1 MGAMRIAF
9 ARAAARAGVLGSVA
23 AVVFL
28 LSGLGTAVVDSL
40 SGAATTGLRG
50 GLAAASGAD
59 GAARWQIR
67 VAADPDAQ
75 ASAAASVLDR
85 MLAERGATWTRSV
98 ETAAVDAVAD
108 GEAFGAVL
116 LADDG
121 VPDRAELLTG
131 SWPGDAEA
139 EAAAAQAD
147 ALPATLH
154 ADAASEL
161 GVQSGDL
168 VELQDGDGPRRLLV
182 VGTWRPI
189 DPNDPAWFG
198 EPVIATGMVPGA
210 AGPFVVGDE
219 ALVDLPAAT
228 IVRWTALPDVAGAT
242 PEQAAALR
250 AALPDVEPALRA
262 EEAIGGDGLSA
273 SGGLD
278 ATLDRL
284 LAGLGA
290 VRAIAPL
297 PVLLLAFAGFAALD
311 RLAALLGAA
320 RRGET
325 VLLRARGASAPRL
338 ARDTAVEVLVVG
350 VPAAAL
356 GAAAGE
362 AVLAVARPDEGRS
375 WQVAALVASVALV
388 GALLL
393 AAGRAWRDATR
404 PVVRGA
410 GDEVGRAPRAAAAG
424 AVVLVVVAAAVSLW
438 QFRLYGSPLV
448 ASASGTPEV
457 DPVAVLAPV
466 LVLLALSLAALGLAR
481 PAGTVLERVGARRP
495 GLVPSLPMRQLAR
508 RAGLYA
514 SASLVV
520 MLGVSG
526 LTLAAAFAGSWQ
538 SFDRQAAAIATG
550 GDVRVALAGRDVV
563 QGTDALALT
572 DPFAD
577 VDGVGSSGAVYR
589 GEARIGSDAAALVA
603 LPTDLL
609 AGIAPGAASAVDAA
623 ELDALVDSGRAAAPA
638 LPAGADAVMAGVG
651 IEAPSGTVGTVTV
664 SAWVLGPSGEA
675 SRLPGVAFPVA
686 DGGGTAELQLPD
698 ATPLRLLGFEAALA
712 GSQGTGP
719 VTVAIDD
726 VRVEGGADS
735 DGADGADGGA
745 AVSASGEV
753 ELTATAP
760 SGRIVATD
768 PSGATSASDVEHPL
782 PVLLGEALAAR
793 IQAETGDPLAFRL
806 LTGGADVD
814 AVVAGVVPAVP
825 GAGDRGLLVDLGAL
839 SAAAFAGDAGV
850 PQYTERWLATD
861 DPQALAEALGRE
873 RSTAFTVAT
882 RIDASSS
889 ALIQP
894 AVAALW
900 AGAAGALLFSL
911 IALVAL
917 VAALGRARLG
927 EVVVLRVLGSPPR
940 LQARA
945 RFAEL
950 AAAVGAATLVGIA
963 IGAVAAW
970 VTARELARASVAGA
984 PGALGVPLDLAWLP
998 WASGLLAF
1006 LALCAAVG
1014 AGAAAS
1020 VRRLATRPGLR
1031 VEDA

>member
-9 ARAAARAGVLGSVA
+9 ARAAARAGVLGSIA

-28 LSGLGTAVVDSL
+28 LAGLGTAVVDSV
-40 SGAATTGLRG
+40 SGAATTGLRE

-75 ASAAASVLDR
+75 AEAAASVLDR
-85 MLAERGATWTRSV
+85 MLTRHGATWRRSV
-98 ETAAVDAVAD
+98 ETAPVDAVAD
-108 GEAFGAVL
+108 GQAFGAVL
-116 LADDG
+116 LADEG
-121 VPDRAELLTG
+121 VPERAELLTG
-131 SWPGDAEA
+131 AWPGDAQA
-139 EAAAAQAD
+139 DAAAAEAD

-154 ADAASEL
+154 ADAASAL
-161 GVQSGDL
+161 GLQPGDL
-168 VELQDGDGPRRLLV
+168 VELQDGDGPERLLV
-182 VGTWRPI
+182 VGTWRPL
-189 DPNDPAWFG
+189 DANEPAWFG
-198 EPVIATGMVPGA
+198 EPVIATGTVPGG
-210 AGPFVVGDE
+210 AGPFVVGDD

-228 IVRWTALPDVAGAT
+228 IVRWTALPDAAGAT
-242 PEQAAALR
+242 PDQAAALR
-250 AALPDVEPALRA
+250 AVLPDVEPALRA
-262 EEAIGGDGLSA
+262 EDAIGADGLST

-297 PVLLLAFAGFAALD
+297 PILLLAFAGFAALD

-325 VLLRARGASAPRL
+325 VLLRARGASASRL

-350 VPAAAL
+350 IPAAAL

-362 AVLAVARPDEGRS
+362 AVLAVARPGEARS
-375 WQVAALVASVALV
+375 WQLAVLVASIALV

-424 AVVLVVVAAAVSLW
+424 AVVLVAVAAAVSLW

-457 DPVAVLAPV
+457 DPVAVLAPM

-481 PAGTVLERVGARRP
+481 PAGSLLERMGARSP

-508 RAGLYA
+508 RAELYA

-538 SFDRQAAAIATG
+538 AFDREAAAIATG
-550 GDVRVALAGRDVV
+550 GDVRVSFAGRDVV
-563 QGTDALALT
+563 QGADPLALA
-572 DPFAD
+572 DPFAG
-577 VDGVGSSGAVYR
+577 VDGVGASGAVYR

-603 LPTDLL
+603 LPADRL
-609 AGIAPGAASAVDAA
+609 AGIAPGAASAADIA
-623 ELDALVDSGRAAAPA
+623 ELDDLIASGRAAAPA
-638 LPAGADAVMAGVG
+638 LPAGADAVTAGVG
-651 IEAPSGTVGTVTV
+651 IEAAAGTPGTVTV

-686 DGGGTAELQLPD
+686 AGGGTAELQLPD
-698 ATPLRLLGFEAALA
+698 AAPLRLLGFEAALA
-712 GSQGTGP
+712 GSQGAGP

-726 VRVEGGADS
+726 VRVEGGADA
-735 DGADGADGGA
+735 DGDDGNGADGAPA
-745 AVSASGEV
+745 SASGDV

-760 SGRIVATD
+760 SGRVVATAPD
-768 PSGATSASDVEHPL
+768 VASASDDAHPV

-793 IQAETGDPLAFRL
+793 IQAKPGDPLAFRM

-825 GAGDRGLLVDLGAL
+825 GAGDLGILVDLGAL
-839 SAAAFAGDAGV
+839 SAAAFSGDAGV

-861 DPQALAEALGRE
+861 GPQALAERLGRE

-882 RIDASSS
+882 RADASSS
-889 ALIQP
+889 GLIQP
-894 AVAALW
+894 AVTALW
-900 AGAAGALLFSL
+900 AGAAGALLFALVS
-911 IALVAL
+911 LVAL

-927 EVVVLRVLGSPPR
+927 EVVVLRVLGSPAR
-940 LQARA
+940 VQARA

-950 AAAVGAATLVGIA
+950 VAAVGAATLVGIA
-963 IGAVAAW
+963 VGAVTAW

-984 PGALGVPLDLAWLP
+984 PGALAVPVDLAWLP
-998 WASGLLAF
+998 WAAGLLAF
-1006 LALCAAVG
+1006 LAACAAVG
-1014 AGAAAS
+1014 GGAAAS
-1020 VRRLATRPGLR
+1020 VGRLASRPGLR
-1031 VEDA
+1031 AEDA